1 MWLLV
6 VPLTLPTTCICWSFG
21 RCFSLSTYRGVIQNL
36 CTDYHTVEKIIYT
49 FCETKLSKVS
59 SPRCNDDQEL
69 LNNFVWQTTFRTF
82 IYCLQDRFNGLT
94 LLNIHN
100 YMKIDREEII
110 NRLAVKYPKRLRM
123 LNMFEE
129 D

>member
-1 MWLLV
+1 M
-6 VPLTLPTTCICWSFG
+6 SG
-21 RCFSLSTYRGVIQNL
+21 N
-36 CTDYHTVEKIIYT
+36 
-49 FCETKLSKVS
+49 KLSHE
-59 SPRCNDDQEL
+59 CHCH
-69 LNNFVWQTTFRTF
+69 